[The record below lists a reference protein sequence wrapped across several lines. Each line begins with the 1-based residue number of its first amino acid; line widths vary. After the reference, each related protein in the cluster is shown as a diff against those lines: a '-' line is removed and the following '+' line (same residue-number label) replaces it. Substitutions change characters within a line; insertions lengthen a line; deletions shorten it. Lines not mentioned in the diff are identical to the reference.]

1 MYVSL
6 DELMDLGVSRQQ
18 IEAKLECGE
27 WKAYQPK
34 GTGQKRVLISS
45 LPAELQLKLASAGRP
60 ASGVEQIVTLLR
72 EAAPSIDLTRED
84 ELMNTLSRLSAA
96 ERVAWLKET
105 VRLSRIVERYM
116 EIAPKRR
123 RNPATRRTEFVA
135 EVKELCQQAVC
146 QEPLILLRHPHRSH
160 PPSPETLNRWMNAY
174 RREGMIAFLR
184 NLDKSTP
191 PETDRRRAEISP
203 EAAQWVNANWRRFKG
218 ARFLYRALEDQAQA
232 EGWSIPAES
241 WFYRLWR
248 GMPEILK
255 TYLGEGRQAY
265 ESRHASYVPR
275 DYSDLGALQVLC
287 GDHSERD
294 VTVTL
299 PDGTLARPWLT
310 LWQDLRT
317 GLIWGW
323 HLDVAPSSITAG
335 LAYADGVQNFGAQPP
350 SRQEDGYFS
359 YVYTDHGRDYK
370 SHHWDGRVIA
380 VHERAMTVEGGLEF
394 LCVERRIGILED
406 LQLRHLL
413 ARGRNPRE
421 KPIERTF
428 RDFSDWEENTFAE
441 YCGREAKR
449 RPDAWRE
456 LYARYQR
463 LAAGA
468 KGEKT
473 SDSPFM
479 TLDHYREALAAFIVR
494 YNTSPHERSTLHSKK
509 IVPLDE
515 FRRLYTTRYEIR
527 PETLA
532 LILLKGD
539 RRMVQ
544 KNGVQCF
551 QKSWSYAFEEMSEFK
566 DQWIEVRYDDNDYG
580 KVWVVLP
587 GVGPREAQ
595 LITPTSF
602 INPDKETLK
611 TVARLR
617 ARERQILREYELIQA
632 SSARGESVEDRV
644 ANASRSLTNT
654 ASPAPEPASPASVHL
669 LRRLEQR
676 KLSKVPAPGEITADQ
691 VAGIKADFSI
701 FDVAEVGAVSEFDGD
716 DEDAREEAI
725 RA

>member
-1 MYVSL
+1 MYLSL
-6 DELMDLGVSRQQ
+6 DELMDLGFSRQQ
-18 IEAKLECGE
+18 VEAKLECGE
-27 WKAYQPK
+27 WNAYQPK
-34 GTGQKRVLISS
+34 GVGEKRVLISS

-60 ASGVEQIVTLLR
+60 ATGVERIIALLR
-72 EAAPSIDLTRED
+72 EAAPSVDPTRED
-84 ELMNTLSRLSAA
+84 ELMNTLSRLNAA
-96 ERVAWLKET
+96 ERAAWLKET

-123 RNPATRRTEFVA
+123 RDPATRRTEFVD
-135 EVKELCQQAVC
+135 EVKELCRQAVC
-146 QEPLILLRHPHRSH
+146 QEPLILRRHPHRSR
-160 PPSPETLNRWMNAY
+160 PPSPETINRWTRAY
-174 RREGMIAFLR
+174 RQEGMLAFLC
-184 NLDKSTP
+184 NLDKSAP
-191 PETDRRRAEISP
+191 PETDRRRVEISP
-203 EAAQWVNANWRRFKG
+203 GAVKWVNANWRRFKG
-218 ARFLYRALEDQAQA
+218 PRFLYRALEDQAQA
-232 EGWSIPAES
+232 AGWSIPAES

-255 TYLGEGRQAY
+255 TYQGEGRQAY

-299 PDGTLARPWLT
+299 PDGSLARPWLT

-350 SRQEDGYFS
+350 SRPEDGYFS
-359 YVYTDHGRDYK
+359 YVYTDRGRDYR

-380 VHERAMTVEGGLEF
+380 VHERAMSVEGGLEF
-394 LCVERRIGILED
+394 LFVERRIGILED

-421 KPIERTF
+421 KAIERTF
-428 RDFSDWEENTFAE
+428 RDISDWEENTFAE
-441 YCGREAKR
+441 YCGRNAKR

-456 LYARYQR
+456 LYARYRR

-468 KGEKT
+468 KVEKL
-473 SDSPFM
+473 SASPFM
-479 TLDHYREALAAFIVR
+479 TLDHYREALAAFIAR
-494 YNTSPHERSTLHSKK
+494 YNSSPHERSTLHSKK

-515 FRRLYTTRYEIR
+515 FRRLYATRYEIR

-539 RRMVQ
+539 RRKVH

-551 QKSWSYAFEEMSEFK
+551 QKNWFYAFEEMSEFK
-566 DQWIEVRYDDNDYG
+566 DRWVEVRYDENDYS
-580 KVWVVLP
+580 KVWVVAP
-587 GVGPREAQ
+587 GVGPIEAR
-595 LITPTSF
+595 LIAPTSL

-617 ARERQILREYELIQA
+617 AHERRILREYELIRA

-644 ANASRSLTNT
+644 ANASRSLADM
-654 ASPAPEPASPASVHL
+654 ASPALEPASPASVHL

-701 FDVAEVGAVSEFDGD
+701 FDVAEVGVVSEFD
-716 DEDAREEAI
+716 DEEDREEAI